1 MKKLTLLLFVAL
13 MFSFSS
19 DDDKTYY
26 LELNNT
32 QNRVVFDQI
41 TLPGYVLTPT
51 SQQQTFTLNS
61 GMSGGLNDVRV
72 NLSGRCAV
80 GGSLV
85 SRDVLV
91 NFLDDQP
98 TVVLSI
104 SRVVTCSPQIEISY
118 R

>member
-13 MFSFSS
+13 MFSCSS

-61 GMSGGLNDVRV
+61 GMSGGLNDVWV